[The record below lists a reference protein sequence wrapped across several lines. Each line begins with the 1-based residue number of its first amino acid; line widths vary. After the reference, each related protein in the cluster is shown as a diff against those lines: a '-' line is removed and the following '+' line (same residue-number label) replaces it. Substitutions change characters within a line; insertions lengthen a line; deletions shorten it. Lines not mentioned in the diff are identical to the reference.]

1 MNNIFSTDFW
11 FKSKKMLRLEGDK
24 GVFIG
29 DNLTFMKLENCRIL
43 GVNGLD
49 K

>member
-1 MNNIFSTDFW
+1 MDNFFSTDLW
-11 FKSKKMLRLEGDK
+11 FKSEKMLSLEGDK

-29 DNLTFMKLENCRIL
+29 DNLTFMKLEDCRIL
-43 GVNGLD
+43 GINGLD